1 MFLNNKLILIIFICF
16 FSFINNSF
24 SKEIKIILKVNK
36 DIITNQ
42 DIQNE
47 MNYLTA
53 LNKSLTNLNEE
64 QLFIV
69 AKDSLLR
76 EYIKKN
82 EILKITN
89 LGEKREIYDISINQ
103 IINNLNLSSVDSFK
117 SYLNE
122 KNLDFEKIYTKIE
135 IENLWNQLVYNTYKD
150 KVIIDEEKLKKKILS
165 NKEKQK
171 QFKISEILFQSK
183 NQNNLQLEYE
193 TIIKSINE
201 IGFEKTVLLFSIS
214 DSKKNSGDLGWINE
228 NSLSDEILKKISDLN
243 PGKISEPIIIPSGI
257 LILKVEDKRTIEKE
271 INLEN
276 ELEKMISFEINS
288 QLNIYS
294 QILFNKIKDQNIIN
308 EL

>member
-193 TIIKSINE
+193 TIIKSIN
-201 IGFEKTVLLFSIS
+201 
-214 DSKKNSGDLGWINE
+214 
-228 NSLSDEILKKISDLN
+228 
-243 PGKISEPIIIPSGI
+243 
-257 LILKVEDKRTIEKE
+257 
-271 INLEN
+271 
-276 ELEKMISFEINS
+276 
-288 QLNIYS
+288 
-294 QILFNKIKDQNIIN
+294 
-308 EL
+308 

>member
-53 LNKSLTNLNEE
+53 LNKSLRNLNEE

-103 IINNLNLSSVDSFK
+103 IINNLNLSSVESFK

-122 KNLDFEKIYTKIE
+122 KNLDFENIYTKIE

-183 NQNNLQLEYE
+183 NQNNLRLEYE

-228 NSLSDEILKKISDLN
+228 NSLSDEILKKISNLN
-243 PGKISEPIIIPSGI
+243 SGEISEPIIIPSGI
-257 LILKVEDKRTIEKE
+257 LILKIEDRRSIEKE
-271 INLEN
+271 IDIEK

-294 QILFNKIKDQNIIN
+294 QILFNKIKNQNIIN

>member
-1 MFLNNKLILIIFICF
+1 MFLNIKLIFIIFIF
-16 FSFINNSF
+16 FVSIINNSF

-47 MNYLTA
+47 MKYLTA
-53 LNKSLTNLNEE
+53 LNKSLRNLNEE

-82 EILKITN
+82 EILKFTN
-89 LGEKREIYDISINQ
+89 LGEKKEIYDISINQ

-122 KNLDFEKIYTKIE
+122 KNLDYEKIYKKIE

-150 KVIIDEEKLKKKILS
+150 KIVINEEKLKKKILA
-165 NKEKQK
+165 NKEKQR
-171 QFKISEILFQSK
+171 QIKISEILFQSENENDLRLK
-183 NQNNLQLEYE
+183 YDA
-193 TIIKSINE
+193 IIKSVDE

-214 DSKKNSGDLGWINE
+214 DSKKNSGNIGWVNE
-228 NSLSDEILKKISDLN
+228 NSLSDEILKKISNLN
-243 PGKISEPIIIPSGI
+243 VGKISEPIIIPSGI
-257 LILKVEDKRTIEKE
+257 LILKIEDRRSIEKE
-271 INLEN
+271 INIEI
-276 ELEKMISFEINS
+276 ELEKMISFEINN

-294 QILFNKIKDQNIIN
+294 QILFNKIKNQNMIN
-308 EL
+308 EF